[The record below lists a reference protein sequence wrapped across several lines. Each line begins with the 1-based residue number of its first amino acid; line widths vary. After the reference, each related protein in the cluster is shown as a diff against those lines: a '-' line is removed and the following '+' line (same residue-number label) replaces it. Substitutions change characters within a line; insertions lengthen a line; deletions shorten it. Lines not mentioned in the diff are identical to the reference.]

1 MRFLWLIP
9 DEFLVLLIA
18 LAGLGVMFG
27 LVRIRAVGSLVSGT
41 VLMLLLTPFIESFMA
56 TLPWWLNLL
65 LLVGLGWTLIRGFF
79 RFVLGRGAADE
90 MFGTL
95 AADVVRAVLRGAFLT
110 LLSPFRIIGWLL
122 RRV

>member
-1 MRFLWLIP
+1 MRFLWLLP
-9 DEFLVLLIA
+9 GEFLVLVIA
-18 LAGLGVMFG
+18 LAGLGVMVG
-27 LVRIRAVGSLVSGT
+27 LVRIRAVGSLLGGI

-56 TLPWWLNLL
+56 SLPWWINLL
-65 LLVGLGWTLIRGFF
+65 VLVGLGWMLIQGFF

-90 MFGTL
+90 MIGTL
-95 AADVVRAVLRGAFLT
+95 AADVVRAVLRGAFFT

>member
-9 DEFLVLLIA
+9 DEFLVLVIA
-18 LAGLGVMFG
+18 LAGLGVMVG
-27 LVRIRAVGSLVSGT
+27 LVRIRVVGSLLGGI
-41 VLMLLLTPFIESFMA
+41 VLMVLLTPFIESFMDF
-56 TLPWWLNLL
+56 LPWWLNLL
-65 LLVGLGWTLIRGFF
+65 LLVGLGWTLIRGLF

-90 MFGTL
+90 MVGTL
-95 AADVVRAVLRGAFLT
+95 AADVVRAVLRGAFVT